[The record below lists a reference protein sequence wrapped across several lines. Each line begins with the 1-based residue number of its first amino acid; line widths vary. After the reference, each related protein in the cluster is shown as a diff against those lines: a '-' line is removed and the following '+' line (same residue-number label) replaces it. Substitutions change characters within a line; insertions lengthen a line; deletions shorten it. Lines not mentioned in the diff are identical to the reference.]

1 VSSKNSNLSSVV
13 TDMLTHSLAQAEM
26 HLSLATIF
34 RRFDTE
40 LFDTNRK
47 DVDPKKDFF
56 VPVPESSNGVRVL
69 VR

>member
-26 HLSLATIF
+26 HLALATIF

-56 VPVPESSNGVRVL
+56 VPFLNRRMECGFW
-69 VR
+69 

>member
-1 VSSKNSNLSSVV
+1 
-13 TDMLTHSLAQAEM
+13 MYSLAQAEM
-26 HLSLATIF
+26 HLALATIF

-40 LFDTNRK
+40 LFETSRK

-56 VPVPESSNGVRVL
+56 VPVPESPNGVRVM

>member
-1 VSSKNSNLSSVV
+1 
-13 TDMLTHSLAQAEM
+13 M
-26 HLSLATIF
+26 HLALATMF

-56 VPVPESSNGVRVL
+56 VPVPESPNGVRVF